1 MVTNRV
7 AGQTDERARPR
18 YRARRDPTRLDPD
31 RAIRSSQLQQA
42 IGRGESAFAVAG
54 IPGARGFGF
63 NGSQGP
69 NANVAFAVGPDY
81 YLVGF
86 QAHANGGPTRAQ
98 LIAAAQSL
106 YRRVRS

>member
-1 MVTNRV
+1 VGN
-7 AGQTDERARPR
+7 PR
-18 YRARRDPTRLDPD
+18 SRW
-31 RAIRSSQLQQA
+31 QA
-42 IGRGESAFAVAG
+42 SPAPAASASTA
-54 IPGARGFGF
+54 
-63 NGSQGP
+63 SQGP

-106 YRRVRS
+106 YHRVHG